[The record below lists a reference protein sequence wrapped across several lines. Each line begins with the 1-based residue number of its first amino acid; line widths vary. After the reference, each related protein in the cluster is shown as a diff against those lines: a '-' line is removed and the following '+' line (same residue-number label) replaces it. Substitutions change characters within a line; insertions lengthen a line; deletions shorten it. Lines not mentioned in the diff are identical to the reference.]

1 MFCIELTIVQNSSLT
16 LTLTRTLYLPGQ
28 HQHQPATVQFS
39 DTLTTVPF
47 RGPEYIIPP
56 GAEGVANLVF
66 DVPKYARGVQG
77 GILDGEGEERGGQPR
92 RTESLFEIRCKVE
105 VRLGMG
111 IGRSVP
117 LN

>member
-1 MFCIELTIVQNSSLT
+1 MT

-28 HQHQPATVQFS
+28 PQQPATVEIS

-66 DVPKYARGVQG
+66 DVPKYARGVHG
-77 GILDGEGEERGGQPR
+77 GILDGESEEDGGQPR
-92 RTESLFEIRCKVE
+92 RTKSLFEIRCKVQ
-105 VRLGMG
+105 VKLGMG
-111 IGRSVP
+111 IGRYCS
-117 LN
+117 N